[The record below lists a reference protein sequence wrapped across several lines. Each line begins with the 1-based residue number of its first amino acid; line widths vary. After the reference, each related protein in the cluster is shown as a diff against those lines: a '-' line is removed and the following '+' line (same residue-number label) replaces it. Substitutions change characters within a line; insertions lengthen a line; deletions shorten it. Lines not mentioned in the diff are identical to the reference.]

1 MSPLFVTKMIDKKTI
16 LKLAEER
23 IEELNSGIY
32 IVELKIASGNQI
44 FLELD
49 KEIGSIAIEDCMSV
63 SRNIEHNL
71 DREIEDFSLEVS
83 SAGLDQP
90 LRALKQFK
98 KNIGREVKVV
108 TSQNGQ
114 KFQGILKAADEE
126 QISVEVKEKRNVE
139 GRKTKVWITEEIPFK
154 YNDVK
159 EVKLIISF

>member
-1 MSPLFVTKMIDKKTI
+1 MSPLFVRKMIDKKTI
-16 LKLAEER
+16 IKLAEER

-49 KEIGSIAIEDCMSV
+49 KEVGSIAIEDCMSV

-90 LRALKQFK
+90 LRAVKQFK

-108 TSQNGQ
+108 TAQNGQ

>member
-1 MSPLFVTKMIDKKTI
+1 MIDKKTI

-49 KEIGSIAIEDCMSV
+49 KEVGSIAIEDCMSV

-139 GRKTKVWITEEIPFK
+139 GRKSKVWITEELPFK

>member
-1 MSPLFVTKMIDKKTI
+1 LSPLFVRKMIDKKTI
-16 LKLAEER
+16 IKLAEER

-49 KEIGSIAIEDCMSV
+49 KEVGSIAIEDCMSV

-71 DREIEDFSLEVS
+71 DREVEDFSLEVS

-90 LRALKQFK
+90 LRAIKQFK

-108 TSQNGQ
+108 TNQNGQ

>member
-1 MSPLFVTKMIDKKTI
+1 MIDKKTI
-16 LKLAEER
+16 IKLAEER

-49 KEIGSIAIEDCMSV
+49 KEVGSIAIEDCMSV

-90 LRALKQFK
+90 LRAVKQFK

-108 TSQNGQ
+108 TAQNGQ

>member
-1 MSPLFVTKMIDKKTI
+1 MSPLFVREMIDKKTI
-16 LKLAEER
+16 IKLAEER

-90 LRALKQFK
+90 LRAFKQFK
-98 KNIGREVKVV
+98 KNIGKEVKVV
-108 TSQNGQ
+108 TNQNGQ

-126 QISVEVKEKRNVE
+126 QISVEVKEKKHVE

>member
-1 MSPLFVTKMIDKKTI
+1 MSPLFVRKMIEKKTI

-139 GRKTKVWITEEIPFK
+139 GRKSKVWITEEIPFK

>member
-1 MSPLFVTKMIDKKTI
+1 LSPLFVRKMIDKKTI

-23 IEELNSGIY
+23 IEELNLGIY
-32 IVELKIASGNQI
+32 IVELKIGTGNQI

-49 KEIGSIAIEDCMSV
+49 KEVGSIAIEECMSV

-108 TSQNGQ
+108 TNQNGQ
-114 KFQGILKAADEE
+114 KFQGILKTADEE

>member
-1 MSPLFVTKMIDKKTI
+1 MIDKKTI

>member
-1 MSPLFVTKMIDKKTI
+1 MSPLFVRKMIDKKTI

-49 KEIGSIAIEDCMSV
+49 KEVGSIAIEDCMSV

>member
-23 IEELNSGIY
+23 IEELNAGIY

-139 GRKTKVWITEEIPFK
+139 GRKSKVWITEEIPFK

>member
-1 MSPLFVTKMIDKKTI
+1 MIDKKTI

-108 TSQNGQ
+108 TNQNGQ

-139 GRKTKVWITEEIPFK
+139 GRKSKVWITEEIPFK

>member
-1 MSPLFVTKMIDKKTI
+1 M
-16 LKLAEER
+16 
-23 IEELNSGIY
+23 
-32 IVELKIASGNQI
+32 ELKIASGNQI

-49 KEIGSIAIEDCMSV
+49 KEVGSIAIEDCMSV

>member
-1 MSPLFVTKMIDKKTI
+1 
-16 LKLAEER
+16 
-23 IEELNSGIY
+23 
-32 IVELKIASGNQI
+32 
-44 FLELD
+44 
-49 KEIGSIAIEDCMSV
+49 MSV

-108 TSQNGQ
+108 TNENGQ
-114 KFQGILKAADEE
+114 KFQGILKTADEE

>member
-1 MSPLFVTKMIDKKTI
+1 LSPLFVRKMIDKKTI

-23 IEELNSGIY
+23 IEELNAGIY

-49 KEIGSIAIEDCMSV
+49 KEVGSIAIEDCMSV

-139 GRKTKVWITEEIPFK
+139 GRKSKVWITEELPFK

>member
-1 MSPLFVTKMIDKKTI
+1 MIDKKTI

-23 IEELNSGIY
+23 IEELNAGIY

-139 GRKTKVWITEEIPFK
+139 GRKSKVWITEEIPFK

>member
-1 MSPLFVTKMIDKKTI
+1 LSPLFVRKMIDKKTI

-49 KEIGSIAIEDCMSV
+49 KEVGSIAIEDCMSV

-139 GRKTKVWITEEIPFK
+139 GRKSKVWITEELPFK

>member
-1 MSPLFVTKMIDKKTI
+1 MSPLFVRKMIDKKTI
-16 LKLAEER
+16 IKLAEER

-49 KEIGSIAIEDCMSV
+49 KEVGSIAIEDCMSV

-71 DREIEDFSLEVS
+71 DREVEDFSLEVS

-90 LRALKQFK
+90 LRAIKQFK

-108 TSQNGQ
+108 TNQNGQ